1 MDRSQYDAWKE
12 KSFKEVKFLFS
23 GCSYTWGDELP
34 NYLCERYSKIVSDH
48 YQEKSINISECGIS
62 NDTIV
67 RRTIDWL
74 ENVSADVV
82 VIQFTVQQR
91 LELFNEKGDIVNSTP
106 QSIKTKQQEVY
117 YKDVYTDQVGAEN
130 LWQNVFLWDS
140 YCKEKGQKY
149 VSLLADHYD
158 NAIRFPDRLYE
169 HGFGNYRKL
178 CRDCMPSM
186 INNGILGLMKQYPQH
201 YVGGVCGGHPSVKGH
216 IKMADKVVELID
228 AI

>member
-1 MDRSQYDAWKE
+1 VDKSQYDAWKE

-23 GCSYTWGDELP
+23 GCSYTWGDELE
-34 NYLCERYSKIVSDH
+34 NYLVERYSKLVSDH
-48 YQEKSINISECGIS
+48 YQERSINISECGIS

-67 RRTIDWL
+67 RRTIEFL
-74 ENVSADVV
+74 ENVSTEVV

-91 LELFNEKGDIVNSTP
+91 LELFNEKGDIVISTP
-106 QSIKTKQQEVY
+106 QSIRTKQQEVY

-130 LWQNVFLWDS
+130 LWKNVFLWDS

-158 NAIRFPDRLYE
+158 DAIRFPDRLFE
-169 HGFGNYRKL
+169 NGFGHWRKM
-178 CRDCMPSM
+178 CRDCMPTM
-186 INNGILGLMKQYPQH
+186 LNNGVLGLMRQYPQH
-201 YVGGVCGGHPSVKGH
+201 YANGVRGGHPSAKGH
-216 IKMADKVVELID
+216 KKMADKVVELID

>member
-1 MDRSQYDAWKE
+1 MDKSQYDAWKE

-23 GCSYTWGDELP
+23 GCSYTWGDELE
-34 NYLCERYSKIVSDH
+34 NYLVERYSKLVSDH
-48 YQEKSINISECGIS
+48 YQERSINISECGIS

-67 RRTIDWL
+67 RRTIEFL
-74 ENVSADVV
+74 ENVSTEVV

-91 LELFNEKGDIVNSTP
+91 LELFNEKGDIVISTP
-106 QSIKTKQQEVY
+106 QSIRTKQQEVY

-130 LWQNVFLWDS
+130 LWKNVFLWDS

-158 NAIRFPDRLYE
+158 DAIRFPDRLFE
-169 HGFGNYRKL
+169 NGFGHWRKM
-178 CRDCMPSM
+178 CRDCMPTM
-186 INNGILGLMKQYPQH
+186 LNNGVLGLMRQYPQH
-201 YVGGVCGGHPSVKGH
+201 YANGVRGGHPSAKGH
-216 IKMADKVVELID
+216 KKMADKVVELID

>member
-1 MDRSQYDAWKE
+1 MDKSQYDAWKE

-23 GCSYTWGDELP
+23 GCSYTWGDELE
-34 NYLCERYSKIVSDH
+34 NYLVERYSKLVSDH
-48 YQEKSINISECGIS
+48 YQERSINISECGIS

-67 RRTIDWL
+67 RRTIEFL
-74 ENVSADVV
+74 ENVSTEVV

-91 LELFNEKGDIVNSTP
+91 LELFNEKGDIVISTP
-106 QSIKTKQQEVY
+106 QSIRTKQQQVY

-130 LWQNVFLWDS
+130 LWKNVFLWDS

-158 NAIRFPDRLYE
+158 DAIRFPDRLFE
-169 HGFGNYRKL
+169 NGFGHWRKM
-178 CRDCMPSM
+178 CRDCMPTM
-186 INNGILGLMKQYPQH
+186 LNNGVLGLMRQYPQH
-201 YVGGVCGGHPSVKGH
+201 YANGVRGGHPSAKGH
-216 IKMADKVVELID
+216 KKMADKVVELID